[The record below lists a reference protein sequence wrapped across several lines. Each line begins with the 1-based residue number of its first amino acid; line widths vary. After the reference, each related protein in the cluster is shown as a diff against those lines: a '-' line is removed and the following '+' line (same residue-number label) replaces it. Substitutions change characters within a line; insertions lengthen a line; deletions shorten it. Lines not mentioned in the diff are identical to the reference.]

1 MKKSL
6 VLPVLVAG
14 QLLSGHA
21 LAQGPGKNVT
31 IFRMSGPQLGVRLE
45 EVDKDAVTRLRL
57 KEEKGALVTEVV
69 KDSAAEKAGI
79 LKDDVILKFQGES
92 VLTAAQLARLVRE
105 VPSGRKVDID
115 IVRNGAPVKVTAT
128 LEKAE
133 WTGEAPDIP
142 EIPDLDQHLQ
152 GKLGKLGD
160 LHFKSREGNLPHA
173 FDFKLD
179 ENGPMVWS
187 PAGRGRLGITYT
199 EIEGQLADYFK
210 SPTKNAILVNSVV
223 EGSAAQRAGIR
234 AGDLLVKLGGAAIED
249 ASDLREAVSALETGK
264 PSPVTVWRDGRSV
277 DLSLTVEAPRNSR
290 LDAPRRRRPVS

>member
-14 QLLSGHA
+14 QLLAGHA
-21 LAQGPGKNVT
+21 LAQGSGKNVT

-79 LKDDVILKFQGES
+79 LKDDVILRFQGES

-105 VPSGRKVDID
+105 VPSGRKVDLD
-115 IVRNGAPVKVTAT
+115 IVRNGAPVKVSAT
-128 LEKAE
+128 LERAE
-133 WTGEAPDIP
+133 WSGEAPDIP
-142 EIPDLDQHLQ
+142 EIADLD
-152 GKLGKLGD
+152 K
-160 LHFKSREGNLPHA
+160 RLPRT
-173 FDFKLD
+173 FNFKLD
-179 ENGPMVWS
+179 ENAPMVWS

-199 EIEGQLADYFK
+199 EIEGQLAGYFK
-210 SPTKNAILVNSVV
+210 SPTENAILVNSVV
-223 EGSAAQRAGIR
+223 EGSAAQKAGIK
-234 AGDLLVKLGGAAIED
+234 AGDLLVKLGSAAIED
-249 ASDLREAVSALETGK
+249 ASDLRGAVTALEAGK
-264 PSPVTVWRDGRSV
+264 PSPATVWRDGRSV
-277 DLSLTVEAPRNSR
+277 DLSLTIEAPRNSR